1 MKKFLLGFIVGMF
14 FTGSL
19 YFFLQPDA
27 TVRIKM
33 GRLLDRDT
41 LYLKNGD
48 VILGWIVQEEGDKIL
63 VEVEKGTFI
72 LNRSECKSIQK
83 NTFLRYLREL
93 I

>member
-1 MKKFLLGFIVGMF
+1 MKKFLLGFIIGMF
-14 FTGSL
+14 FAGSL

-27 TVRIKM
+27 TVRLKV

-72 LNRSECKSIQK
+72 LNRSECKSIQR